1 MEFLLHLFTFDFSMA
16 GFEVPF
22 LSPLFDG
29 GTLGSITILLN
40 WDSDVSLMF
49 TSFSVFCRYRFVFT
63 PALFKPSTNS
73 CNWNHGDDELE
84 NKINLNLAKKLI
96 YLFCDKAPLINVNR
110 FHPFQCLVD
119 IKRSKLEYVHECSI
133 KW

>member
-1 MEFLLHLFTFDFSMA
+1 MA

-119 IKRSKLEYVHECSI
+119 VKRSKLEYVHKCSI
-133 KW
+133 KC

>member
-1 MEFLLHLFTFDFSMA
+1 MA

-22 LSPLFDG
+22 LSPLFAG

-40 WDSDVSLMF
+40 WDSDVSLTF
-49 TSFSVFCRYRFVFT
+49 TSFSVLCRYRFVFT

-84 NKINLNLAKKLI
+84 KRINLNLAKKLI
-96 YLFCDKAPLINVNR
+96 YLFCDKALLINVNR
-110 FHPFQCLVD
+110 FHPFQGLVD
-119 IKRSKLEYVHECSI
+119 IKRSKLKYVH
-133 KW
+133 